1 MATTG
6 SGQIYPY
13 RIAQA
18 DSLGN
23 PTSTILDITNA
34 SVLKKNVSSNNSV
47 LPVGTWPTTAELP
60 DGSPGNHFVRIRFS
74 HDLKAASI
82 LSTKISDQSNSG
94 LTGAIQVLAYN
105 PATESTSFVSGQGF
119 VGGYT
124 NYLNAATGKVELV
137 QAVTWD
143 NGLQVLDSRA
153 SGFPTGFTGSES
165 LVAPNTFV
173 FVPDDDNDLDVFDT
187 FPAGQI
193 IKIVCTP
200 AVLDYRDRPLV
211 TEVKTATTVG
221 ADTIAPEVVG
231 WSQASTGGLQIQP
244 ANGAVGVSPLVTLK
258 INFSKPVQPRDV
270 GTFFSTT
277 NLVPSERGLNL
288 SASVSNTVFSINYYA
303 DPISHGDLTTY
314 YVRPAY
320 PLPSNSLITFKVN
333 TTINS
338 IANVKLSKSINTTFA
353 TGSGPGLV
361 NAPVAP
367 EAIYVGRSG
376 SNPGLSV
383 IDMNGFG
390 QGTGDLATSN
400 FPNNLNLKNPG
411 VVPNISPGTSNLDAG
426 GAGPLT
432 LAADS
437 NGSTLLVDSSVINQI
452 EDIHIGQPLDKIF
465 NNTNINAFATNANQV
480 NPFSGS
486 SQQAWGNSI
495 SVAPHPNPPKFVSPP
510 PNPGRN
516 IMAEEPSVTSATGTG
531 GVLQT
536 CSASPMNRMVIGN
549 PFKKDGTQG
558 IFYTRFPG
566 LFNGPVPA
574 PGSPTPAVPFCPYTC
589 RQQIG
594 HFLYVLDRGK
604 KQILVLNS
612 NRMQVLETIKMTD
625 PVAMSISPNLKRLA
639 VSNYSSNSVS
649 FVDIDPASPT
659 FHQIVKVTRVG
670 AGPEGLA
677 WQPEGEDLLVAC
689 RIDSSV
695 YILRGTD
702 LEVRKNVAG
711 QVNNP
716 IDVVVTCRQV
726 GQGVGFSTGLYFAY
740 ILNGDS
746 RGSITVFESGPD
758 GVNGIGFD
766 DTVGV
771 PEAAVFPG
779 ATTMQV
785 DYQSFPS
792 AIWVA
797 HRDNRGR
804 GQVSHLELTSSP
816 NGPTPI
822 TQNQGG
828 GQQIPPTFRQRVWSV
843 TGRLGG
849 DAGKGLLSG
858 DSPIDIALD
867 DLNNSGALA
876 DSPSSQVSNL
886 VYADHSGKSQIK
898 RTSNGQTVPSTTPR
912 FLLVALSDTGT
923 VDVIEVDSGKIV
935 KTIKA
940 TGVSCL
946 SHYWRQ

>member
-1 MATTG
+1 MALIGLSACSGGGQAGDSRNRGPFDVLLATTG

-23 PTSTILDITNA
+23 PTSTILDITEQ
-34 SVLKKNVSSNNSV
+34 SVLQSNVSPNNAV

-60 DGSPGNHFVRIRFS
+60 DGNPGNHFVRIRFS
-74 HDLKAASI
+74 HDLKVSSI
-82 LSTKISDQSNSG
+82 LSTNISDLSNSG
-94 LTGAIQVLAYN
+94 LTGAIQVLVYD
-105 PATESTSFVSGQGF
+105 PTTESTSYVSGQGF

-124 NYLNAATGKVELV
+124 NYLNGGTGEVEIV
-137 QAVTWD
+137 QAVAWD

-153 SGFPTGFTGSES
+153 SGFPTGFSGSES
-165 LVAPNTFV
+165 LVEPNTFV
-173 FVPDDDNDLDVFDT
+173 FVPDDDSDLDNFDT
-187 FPAGQI
+187 FPANKI

-221 ADTIAPEVVG
+221 ADTIAPEVIG
-231 WSQASTGGLQIQP
+231 WTKVNTGGLQIEP
-244 ANGAVGVSPLVTLK
+244 ANGAVGVDPLVTLK
-258 INFSKPVQPRDV
+258 VNFSKPVQPRDV
-270 GTFFSTT
+270 GLFFTTT
-277 NLVPSERGLNL
+277 NLVPASQGLGL
-288 SASVSNTVFSINYYA
+288 SASVANNNYPVNYYA

-320 PLPSNSLITFKVN
+320 LLPSNSQITFNVN

-338 IANVKLSKSINTTFA
+338 VANVTLTQSISTTFT
-353 TGSGPGLV
+353 TGDGPGLV

-376 SNPGLSV
+376 ANPGISV
-383 IDMNGFG
+383 VDLNGFG
-390 QGTGDLATSN
+390 QGTGDLAISN
-400 FPNNLNLKNPG
+400 FRNNLNLNNPG
-411 VVPNISPGTSNLDAG
+411 VVPNIAPGTSNLDAG
-426 GAGPLT
+426 GAGALT

-437 NGSTLLVDSSVINQI
+437 NGNTLLVDSSVINQI

-480 NPFSGS
+480 NPYSGS
-486 SQQAWGNSI
+486 TQLAWGNSI
-495 SVAPHPNPPKFVSPP
+495 SVAPHPNPPKFVFPP
-510 PNPGRN
+510 PNPARN
-516 IMAEEPSVTSATGTG
+516 IATEEPSVTSSQGTG

-536 CSASPMNRMVIGN
+536 CTGKPDE
-549 PFKKDGTQG
+549 PDDGRQPLQDRRHAG
-558 IFYTRFPG
+558 CV
-566 LFNGPVPA
+566 LHPVPGPLQWSA
-574 PGSPTPAVPFCPYTC
+574 QPPPGSPTPAIPFCPYTC

-594 HFLYVLDRGK
+594 HFLYVLDRTK

-612 NRMQVLETIKMTD
+612 NRMQVLETISMTD

-639 VSNYSSNSVS
+639 VSNFSSSSIS

-689 RIDSSV
+689 RLDSSV

-702 LEVRKNVAG
+702 LEVRKNIAG
-711 QVNNP
+711 QINNP

-726 GQGVGFSTGLYFAY
+726 GQGVGFTTGLYFAY

-771 PEAAVFPG
+771 PEEAVFPG

-785 DYQSFPS
+785 DVP
-792 AIWVA
+792 VLP
-797 HRDNRGR
+797 
-804 GQVSHLELTSSP
+804 V
-816 NGPTPI
+816 
-822 TQNQGG
+822 
-828 GQQIPPTFRQRVWSV
+828 
-843 TGRLGG
+843 GRLGCAPRQPRPGADQPPRADVQPDRG
-849 DAGKGLLSG
+849 DPDHAEPGWW
-858 DSPIDIALD
+858 ALD
-867 DLNNSGALA
+867 PADLPPACVERHG
-876 DSPSSQVSNL
+876 PP
-886 VYADHSGKSQIK
+886 G
-898 RTSNGQTVPSTTPR
+898 
-912 FLLVALSDTGT
+912 
-923 VDVIEVDSGKIV
+923 
-935 KTIKA
+935 
-940 TGVSCL
+940 
-946 SHYWRQ
+946 WRQPLDPGQGPALRQFADRHRARRPQQLWARCPTRPAPRSRT